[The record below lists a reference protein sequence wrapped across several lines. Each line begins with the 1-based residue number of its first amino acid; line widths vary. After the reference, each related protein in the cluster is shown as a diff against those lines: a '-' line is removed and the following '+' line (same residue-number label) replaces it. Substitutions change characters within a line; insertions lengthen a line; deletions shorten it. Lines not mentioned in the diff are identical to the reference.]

1 MFHGLASFVPLSG
14 AAGDARLPVSAIARH
29 DEQDSKAAPGRVAL
43 RSGDAPVST
52 LEDERVNRSKVSVE
66 KAEKP
71 DAPAATGLVS
81 RVRNRLFPA
90 RAAAVALVPAEAKK
104 RGIGFQA
111 SIAELLLIN
120 RLKALGRRDQS
131 AEVMERASHIVFVTC
146 QNWFTEPEAKAKS
159 QQPHKVR
166 L

>member
-1 MFHGLASFVPLSG
+1 MAVFPICATPAEPPKEGKVSRKDEFRREQVTSAGPSG
-14 AAGDARLPVSAIARH
+14 ERSAIGDPLPA
-29 DEQDSKAAPGRVAL
+29 DVAL
-43 RSGDAPVST
+43 RPSLKQAKQPRDLP
-52 LEDERVNRSKVSVE
+52 
-66 KAEKP
+66 
-71 DAPAATGLVS
+71 PASPSLVS

-90 RAAAVALVPAEAKK
+90 KAAPVSDLVAEGQK

-131 AEVMERASHIVFVTC
+131 AEIMERASHIVFVTC

-159 QQPHKVR
+159 LPHKAR